1 MSPAHSPIAPVAAP
15 NASAAVRPIVD
26 CHTHTRFSDGEP
38 TFEENIRAA
47 AAAGCRIMV
56 STDHLTLPAS
66 MDPAGEVQVTLTDLP
81 AHRAAFESAR
91 GLAARIAPNL
101 EVVYGFECDWYP
113 GCEEN
118 VGRWSAGAVVRLG
131 SVHWIGEVGDIRLA
145 AGEAGSRNVTR
156 ADSPASD
163 NGWIDDGSDLHVW
176 INLGADEVWRRY
188 ADAWCRAC
196 ESPLAFDIMAHPDL
210 AMRFANEGLAPTRD
224 LAPLWD
230 QMVACARDT
239 GRRIEVSTAG
249 LHKTVDDYYPTRSLL
264 ERFARAGVPI
274 ALGSDSHRAR
284 DICWGIRD
292 AQAYAY
298 SCGYRSFDA
307 PHADGDWET
316 FSLDE

>member
-1 MSPAHSPIAPVAAP
+1 MPTVDSPIAVTSTPVTGP
-15 NASAAVRPIVD
+15 PIID
-26 CHTHTRFSDGEP
+26 CHTHTHFSDGQP
-38 TFEENIRAA
+38 TFEENVRAA

-66 MDPAGEVQVTLTDLP
+66 MDPAGEVQVALADLP
-81 AHRAAFESAR
+81 AHRTAWESAR
-91 GLAARIAPNL
+91 DLAARIAPGL
-101 EVVYGFECDWYP
+101 EFIYGFECDWYP

-118 VGRWSAGAVVRLG
+118 VERWSAGAVVRLG
-131 SVHWIGEVGDIRLA
+131 SVHWIGNAGDTRLA
-145 AGEAGSRNVTR
+145 AGEPGSEGVPR
-156 ADSPASD
+156 ADTSSSGC
-163 NGWIDDGSDLHVW
+163 GWIDDGNDLHVW
-176 INLGADEVWRRY
+176 TNLGPDEVWRRY

-210 AMRFANEGLAPTRD
+210 AMRFANEGFAPTCD

-239 GRRIEVSTAG
+239 GRRVEVSTAG
-249 LHKTVDDYYPTRSLL
+249 LRKTVGDYYPTQGLL

-274 ALGSDSHRAR
+274 AFGSDSHRAR

-292 AQAYAY
+292 AQAYAR

>member
-1 MSPAHSPIAPVAAP
+1 MQTVDSSIFATTALVAGPPI
-15 NASAAVRPIVD
+15 ID
-26 CHTHTRFSDGEP
+26 CHTHTHFSDGEP
-38 TFEENIRAA
+38 AFEENVRAA

-66 MDPAGEVQVTLTDLP
+66 MDPVGEVQVTAADLP

-91 GLAARIAPNL
+91 DLAARIAPNL
-101 EVVYGFECDWYP
+101 EFIYGFECDWYP

-118 VGRWSAGAVVRLG
+118 VKRWSAGAVVRLG
-131 SVHWIGEVGDIRLA
+131 SVHWIGDAGETRLA
-145 AGEAGSRNVTR
+145 AGEPGSENVAR
-156 ADSPASD
+156 ADALSSTC
-163 NGWIDDGSDLHVW
+163 GWIDDGSDLHVW
-176 INLGADEVWRRY
+176 TTLGPDEVWRRY

-210 AMRFANEGLAPTRD
+210 AMRFAREGLAPTCD

-230 QMVACARDT
+230 QMAACAHDT
-239 GRRIEVSTAG
+239 GRRVEVSTAG
-249 LHKTVDDYYPTRSLL
+249 LRKTVGDYYPSRGLL

-274 ALGSDSHRAR
+274 AFGSDSHRAR

-292 AQAYAY
+292 AQAYAR